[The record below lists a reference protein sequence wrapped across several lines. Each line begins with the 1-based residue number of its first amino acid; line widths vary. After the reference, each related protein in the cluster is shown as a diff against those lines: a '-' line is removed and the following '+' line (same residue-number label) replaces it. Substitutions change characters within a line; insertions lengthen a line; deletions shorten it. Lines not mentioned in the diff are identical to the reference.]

1 MGEFSRFFFKVFLLS
16 MFTAGVV
23 AAQTIPPQAYVGM
36 RWRLVGPFRAGRS
49 IAAAGIPG
57 NPSTF
62 YMGTVDGGMWK
73 TVNAG
78 VTWEPISDG
87 QVSPSIGALAIAPS
101 DSRIMYVGT
110 GEADLRS
117 DNTHGDGMYKSTDGG
132 SHWTH
137 IGLKDTRH
145 IGRVLVDP
153 HDPNLVLVAALG
165 HAYGPNEERGVY
177 RTTDGGL
184 HWTNVLHRSPDVGA
198 IDLAS
203 DPSEPSIIYATLYQ
217 TRRPAWSQYQPND
230 GPGSGLFKSTDEGLT
245 WSEITGGGLPA
256 KPYGRIGIA
265 VANNSRGAI
274 VYALM
279 DAGRNGTGLYRSDNG
294 GSSWTLQSKDPNVT
308 SRMWYFAGVTVDPN
322 DANTVYTPNRSL
334 ARSTDGGRTF
344 TVIKG
349 SPGGDDYHFLWIDP
363 ADSRRMI
370 VASDQGTVVSLDG
383 GATWSSWY
391 NQPTGQFYH
400 IITDNQFPYR
410 IYGAQQDAG
419 TAGIDSRSDY
429 GSITFRNWNPV
440 GAGESG
446 YIAPDP
452 LHPNIIFGGN
462 SGGEVFRFDQET
474 GQTHVVTPWLLSEF
488 GTPRT
493 AQKYRFNWTSP
504 LVFDRHDRN
513 TLYLGAQMVLRT
525 TDGGLHWQE
534 LGPDL
539 TRAQKNRRSESGPP
553 TMENAAERGWGVV
566 YTIASS
572 PVRKNLLWAGTDD
585 GLIHISRDGGKRWTN
600 VTPKG
605 LSAWSKIS
613 VIDASPFDAGEAYAA
628 VDRHRLD
635 DQGAYIYKT
644 RDYGK
649 HWTRAD
655 QGIPTGSF
663 VRAVR
668 SDLTKRGLLYAG
680 TETGVFVSF
689 DDGAHWQSLNLNL
702 PTVAVRDLSVH
713 GNDLVAGTHG
723 RAIWILDDLT
733 LLQQLSAKVLAE
745 PAHLFKPQT
754 AIRIRRSENSDTP
767 LPPEE
772 PQGVNPPSGAIID
785 YALKSAPQSPISLE
799 IRDEAGNLVRRYSSD
814 DQRPE
819 DSGVY
824 FTDEWLPRFS
834 LLPTN
839 PGHNRFVWNLHY
851 ATPPA
856 GRYGYT
862 IAAIAGQGTVLM
874 PQGPLAP
881 PGTYTITLTVN
892 NHSYKQKLDVVM
904 DPRIH
909 VGTSVL
915 HQQLNLA
922 IRVWNAMAD
931 QFALTAAVDSVHHQ
945 LIALNANKTSGM
957 PSNLSSLD
965 KTVAGIQRSLR
976 GLRFSSLETDV
987 MSADR
992 EPTQQMKDAYATLK
1006 AKLDD
1011 AGKKW
1016 RNFSATGLQTLNKQL
1031 SQLEVSQVIV
1041 PATAATHLNAG
1052 PQR

>member
-1 MGEFSRFFFKVFLLS
+1 M
-16 MFTAGVV
+16 
-23 AAQTIPPQAYVGM
+23 Q
-36 RWRLVGPFRAGRS
+36 WRLVGPFRAGRS

-87 QVSPSIGALAIAPS
+87 QMSPSIGALAIAPS
-101 DSRIMYVGT
+101 DPNIMYVGT

-117 DNTHGDGMYKSTDGG
+117 DNTNGDGMYKSTDGG

-145 IGRVLVDP
+145 IGRVLIDP
-153 HDPNLVLVAALG
+153 HNPDLVLVAALG
-165 HAYGPNEERGVY
+165 HAYGPNEERGVF
-177 RTTDGGL
+177 RTTDGGA
-184 HWTNVLHRSPDVGA
+184 HWTNVLHKTPDVGA
-198 IDLAS
+198 IDLAA
-203 DPSEPSIIYATLYQ
+203 DPSTPAIIYATLFE

-230 GPGSGLFKSTDEGLT
+230 GPGSGLYKSTDEGLT

-256 KPYGRIGIA
+256 KPYGRIGVA

-294 GSSWTLQSKDPNVT
+294 GGSWTLQSKDPNVT

-322 DANTVYTPNRSL
+322 DANTVYVPNRSL
-334 ARSTDGGRTF
+334 GRSTDGGKTF

-349 SPGGDDYHFLWIDP
+349 SPGGDDYHFLWVDP
-363 ADSRRMI
+363 ANSRRMI

-400 IITDNQFPYR
+400 IITDDQFPYR

-504 LVFDRHDRN
+504 LVFDRHDKN

-534 LGPDL
+534 RGPDL
-539 TRAQKNRRSESGPP
+539 TRAQKNRKSESGPP
-553 TMENAAERGWGVV
+553 TIENAAERGWGVV

-572 PVRKNLLWAGTDD
+572 PVRKDLLWAGTDD
-585 GLIHISRDGGKRWTN
+585 GLIHISRDGGKHWTN
-600 VTPKG
+600 VTPNG

-635 DQGAYIYKT
+635 DPGAYIYKT

-655 QGIPTGSF
+655 QGIPSGSF

-689 DDGAHWQSLNLNL
+689 DDGGHWQSLNLNL

-733 LLQQLSAKVLAE
+733 PLQQLSATVLAG

-772 PQGVNPPSGAIID
+772 PQGTNPPSGAIID
-785 YALKSAPQSPISLE
+785 YALNGTPQSPISLE
-799 IRDEAGNLVRRYSSD
+799 IRDAGGNLVRRFSSD

-834 LLPTN
+834 SLPTH
-839 PGHNRFVWNLHY
+839 PGHNRFVWDLHY
-851 ATPPA
+851 TTPPA

-862 IAAIAGQGTVLM
+862 IAAIAGQGTVRM

-881 PGTYTITLTVN
+881 PGTYTVTLTVN
-892 NHSYKQKLDVVM
+892 NRSYQQKLNVVM
-904 DPRIH
+904 DPRIR
-909 VGTSVL
+909 VSTSVL
-915 HQQLNLA
+915 HRQLSLA
-922 IRVWNAMAD
+922 IQVWNAMAD
-931 QFALTAAVDSVHHQ
+931 QFALAASVDSVHQQ
-945 LIALNANKTSGM
+945 LIALNANKTAGI
-957 PSNLSSLD
+957 PSNISSLD
-965 KTVAGIQRSLR
+965 KTVAGIQRTLR

-992 EPTQQMKDAYATLK
+992 EPTQQMNDAYTTLR
-1006 AKLDD
+1006 AKLVD

-1016 RNFSATGLQTLNKQL
+1016 ERFSAAELQALNRQL